1 MAFPHTQTLTTFLTA
16 RHLPPSTAWLDTCLS
31 SIRPTTPLPALQQ
44 TVLFRL
50 LVSDL
55 TTSLASTAA
64 SLPTNIPSATAKE
77 ARLPT
82 SVVFQVLDME
92 DVGSSRWSQVE
103 AIDARERGESTRGRE
118 VIRVVPV
125 VGENGVA
132 ETSAP
137 SASSGP
143 HKLLLQDVRGG
154 KIYAFE
160 NSRIEGF
167 AIGSLG
173 IGGKVLVKAG
183 AIVARGVLMLNAK
196 DVEVLGGRVE
206 AWDEAWGEKRREVL
220 RERVGAAEE
229 H

>member
-1 MAFPHTQTLTTFLTA
+1 
-16 RHLPPSTAWLDTCLS
+16 
-31 SIRPTTPLPALQQ
+31 
-44 TVLFRL
+44 
-50 LVSDL
+50 
-55 TTSLASTAA
+55 
-64 SLPTNIPSATAKE
+64 
-77 ARLPT
+77 
-82 SVVFQVLDME
+82 ME

-118 VIRVVPV
+118 VIRIVPV

-132 ETSAP
+132 ETNAP

-183 AIVARGVLMLNAK
+183 AIVARGVFMLNAK